1 MEPLILRLG
10 LALAIGLLVGLE
22 RGWRERDAAEGS
34 RTAGIRTFGISGL
47 LGGIVAAL
55 SEAQNS
61 PFLFAAGLL
70 VFSMSLTWFKLRE
83 ARRDEDFSVTGVV
96 AGLCVFSLG
105 GLAVAGDYKAAAAGG
120 AALAA
125 VLASRE
131 LLHNL
136 LRRLTWPELRS
147 ALVLAVMTAIVLPL
161 LPNRTIDPWG
171 GCNPREVWFL
181 TVLSATIS
189 FAGYVATRLL
199 GSTRGLLV
207 SGLTGAI
214 VSSTAVTAS
223 FGQKVRAGEPARPLA
238 GAASVA
244 AAISLLRV
252 LVIVLALSPRLLPI
266 VVAPL
271 LTAAVV
277 FVACGSLLMAKRVS
291 GAGQDVEA
299 RNPFELMP
307 LLVFASLFAATATL
321 GAAVVARI
329 GNNSL
334 IGISAA
340 SGIFDV
346 DVAVLTALRSVGGAM
361 PLPTVGAAVLAA
373 ALVNTGGRIFVAILS
388 GTAGYWVPLGVVSLV
403 AAATGVSTHVITMQ

>member
-22 RGWRERDAAEGS
+22 RGWRERDAPEGS

-55 SEAQNS
+55 SESQDNH
-61 PFLFAAGLL
+61 FLFAAGLL
-70 VFSMSLTWFKLRE
+70 GFSMSLTWFKLRE

-105 GLAVAGDYKAAAAGG
+105 GMAVVGDYKAAAAGG

-147 ALVLAVMTAIVLPL
+147 ALVLAVMTAIILPL

-171 GCNPREVWFL
+171 GFNPREVWFL
-181 TVLSATIS
+181 TVLSASIS

-199 GSTRGLLV
+199 GPTRGILV

-223 FGQKVRAGEPARPLA
+223 FGQKARAGDPALPLA

-244 AAISLLRV
+244 AAVSLLRV
-252 LVIVLALSPRLLPI
+252 LVIVLALSPRLVPF
-266 VVAPL
+266 VAAPL

-277 FVACGSLLMAKRVS
+277 FIACGGLLMAKRTS
-291 GAGQDVEA
+291 SAGEDVGA

-307 LLVFASLFAATATL
+307 LIVFASLFAATATL
-321 GAAVVARI
+321 GTAVVARI

-373 ALVNTGGRIFVAILS
+373 ALVNAGGRIFVAILS
-388 GTAGYWVPLGVVSLV
+388 GTAGYWVPLGLISLA
-403 AAATGVSTHVITMQ
+403 AAATGASTHFTAMQ